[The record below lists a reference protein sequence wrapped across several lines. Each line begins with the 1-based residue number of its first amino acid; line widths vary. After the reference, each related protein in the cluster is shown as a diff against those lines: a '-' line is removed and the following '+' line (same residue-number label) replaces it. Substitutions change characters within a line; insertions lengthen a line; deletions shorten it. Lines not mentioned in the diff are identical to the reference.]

1 MPVAVTGRRTG
12 QHEQPV
18 WAAVSRRASGRGPSA
33 HRVRS
38 APCPEPGDGRTR
50 DGRTGDRLDRRP
62 AGPETGWGAG
72 EGDDAFQASPTG
84 RGGGR
89 SFHLSSEDAL
99 MINIH
104 NLQVYDV
111 SLQAFSAV
119 NKALDT
125 VPDRSG
131 PGYLVNQCRR
141 ATSSVVSNIA
151 EGAGRLHGDRAHL
164 LLAVPNLPA
173 SPPGRVPRPCREAEG
188 GQLSAHSAAA
198 PGPRDPRRRR
208 ARRGAPRSDPGDA
221 LAVGSVRGIGG
232 RRRRGV
238 GARRGRRVSDW
249 RTPVVLRCMHRGEP
263 LRPALP
269 AGRRLWP
276 VREAAPG

>member
-1 MPVAVTGRRTG
+1 
-12 QHEQPV
+12 
-18 WAAVSRRASGRGPSA
+18 
-33 HRVRS
+33 
-38 APCPEPGDGRTR
+38 
-50 DGRTGDRLDRRP
+50 
-62 AGPETGWGAG
+62 
-72 EGDDAFQASPTG
+72 
-84 RGGGR
+84 
-89 SFHLSSEDAL
+89 

-188 GQLSAHSAAA
+188 DQLAAHAAAA
-198 PGPRDPRRRR
+198 PGAPDPRRRR
-208 ARRGAPRSDPGDA
+208 TRRGAPRSDPGDA
-221 LAVGSVRGIGG
+221 LAVGTFAGPGSSPRGVG
-232 RRRRGV
+232 RRRWRGV
-238 GARRGRRVSDW
+238 GVRNGRRVFDW
-249 RTPVVLRCMHRGEP
+249 RAPVVLRCRRCRAP
-263 LRPALP
+263 LHPAFAAWGDRPGHTRPEHPSVHAERARPEDSPSLDGPGHLGSASASGPADCAGRLSARARAPRPARR
-269 AGRRLWP
+269 ARYARRLSTGSTG
-276 VREAAPG
+276 PGRP